1 MRSYPTNSP
10 QAAARIVALTLLADG
25 HLDKSELDV
34 LERCGAHE
42 QLGLDREDLHA
53 VLHGFCEDLL
63 HSAHLS
69 WDDACRVDPRTLAQL
84 MAEVDD
90 PAVRLK
96 VLRLC
101 LKVVQADNHVADGEA
116 IVLGAAVEQWGLQ
129 REMFAGE
136 PAAQPA

>member
-25 HLDKSELDV
+25 HLARSELDA
-34 LERCGAHE
+34 LERYGAHQ

-69 WDDACRVDPRTLAQL
+69 WDEACRVDPRTLAQL

-90 PAVRLK
+90 PVLRRK

-101 LKVVQADNHVADGEA
+101 LQVVQADDHVADGEA
-116 IVLGAAVEQWGLQ
+116 IVLGTALEQWGLQ
-129 REMFAGE
+129 HEMFAE
-136 PAAQPA
+136 AAAAQPG